1 MREEKKLLL
10 DEIKE
15 KIDQASSVVVAK
27 YTNITTSESW
37 NFRNILLKNSS
48 EMEVVKKRV
57 FLKAFEKSGYK
68 CTIEELDG
76 QIAVIFI
83 KDDPIRAI
91 KAIFEFSEQT
101 NKLEVIRG
109 EIDNKTYNKEDLLIL
124 SKLPAMDELRAQF
137 LSLLEAPMS
146 GTLSVMES
154 LLTSVV
160 FALEEKKKL
169 EEKNK
174 G

>member
-10 DEIKE
+10 EEIRE
-15 KIDQASSVVVAK
+15 QLDAASSLVVTK
-27 YTNITTSESW
+27 FTNITSTESW
-37 NFRNILLKNSS
+37 NFRNILIKNDA

-76 QIAVIFI
+76 QIAIIFI
-83 KDDPIRAI
+83 KDDPVGAI
-91 KAIFEFSEQT
+91 KAIFEFSNQT
-101 NKLEVIRG
+101 DKLQVIRG
-109 EIDNKTYNKEDLLIL
+109 EIEGKVYNKEELLFL
-124 SKLPAMDELRAQF
+124 SKLPTMNNLRAEF
-137 LSLLEAPMS
+137 LSVLEAPMT
-146 GTLSVMES
+146 GTLSTVES
-154 LLTSVV
+154 LLTSVMY
-160 FALEEKKKL
+160 ALEEKKKL

>member
-10 DEIKE
+10 EEIKE
-15 KIDQASSVVVAK
+15 KIDSASSLVVTNF
-27 YTNITTSESW
+27 TNITTTESW
-37 NFRNILLKNSS
+37 KFRNILIKNGS

-57 FLKAFEKSGYK
+57 FLKAFKKSGYK
-68 CTIEELDG
+68 CSIEELDG

-83 KDDPIRAI
+83 KDDPVGAI

-101 NKLEVIRG
+101 KKLEVIRG
-109 EIDNKTYNKEDLLIL
+109 EIEDKVYNKEDLLFL
-124 SKLPAMDELRAQF
+124 SKLPTMDDLRAEF
-137 LSLLEAPMS
+137 LSVLEAPMS
-146 GTLSVMES
+146 GTLSTVES
-154 LLTSVV
+154 LLTSVIY
-160 FALEEKKKL
+160 ALEEKKKL

>member
-10 DEIKE
+10 EEIKE
-15 KIDQASSVVVAK
+15 KIDSSSSLVVTK
-27 YTNITTSESW
+27 FKNITSTESW
-37 NFRNILLKNSS
+37 NFRNILLKNAS

-68 CTIEELDG
+68 CSIEELDG

-83 KDDPIRAI
+83 KDDPVGAI

-109 EIDNKTYNKEDLLIL
+109 EIEDKVYNKEDLLFL
-124 SKLPAMDELRAQF
+124 SKLPTMNDLRAEF
-137 LSLLEAPMS
+137 LSVLEDPMS

-154 LLTSVV
+154 LLTSVIY
-160 FALEEKKKL
+160 ALEEKKKL